1 MTARNM
7 GPGLVRAD
15 NNLFQVASRHNLKG
29 VISPSRILLAASRLA
44 AVHLAARPP
53 GRRCEIENGPP

>member
-15 NNLFQVASRHNLKG
+15 NKLFQVASRHNE
-29 VISPSRILLAASRLA
+29 VA
-44 AVHLAARPP
+44 
-53 GRRCEIENGPP
+53 C